1 MHRNTDQEAPKAF
14 QTERFFRSE
23 DMWYFTT
30 REGIDFGPFTIRGD
44 GEKALFRYL
53 DTQLTMRT
61 LRNRDPNIADDY
73 KWDDQGV
80 AEAANEVA
88 EWRFDRSERSNDLYA
103 DREESHK

>member
-1 MHRNTDQEAPKAF
+1 MHRTTDKEASKAF
-14 QTERFFRSE
+14 QSERFFCAE
-23 DMWYFTT
+23 GMWYFTT
-30 REGIDFGPFTIRGD
+30 REGIDFGPFTVRHD
-44 GEKALFRYL
+44 GEKALDRYL
-53 DTQLTMRT
+53 DTQFTMRR
-61 LRNRDPNIADDY
+61 LRSRDPNLTDDY